1 MGVKPAR
8 PAGVTWLA
16 VGVFLLAVENAVR
29 LGTGLSR
36 FGLLREL
43 ELSVPP
49 AYLILSAGAWALAG
63 LSLAAG
69 LWRGAAWAGR
79 WAIPAAAAYSVQF
92 WLDRLAL
99 AASSLA
105 NLNWPFAAGVNAL
118 VLAGVWLV
126 LSRPTASRFF
136 SKDSED

>member
-1 MGVKPAR
+1 MGLQPAR

-16 VGVFLLAVENAVR
+16 VGVFLLAAENALR

-36 FGLLREL
+36 SGLLREL

-49 AYLILSAGAWALAG
+49 AYLLLSAGIWALAG
-63 LSLAAG
+63 LTLAAG

-79 WAIPAAAAYSVQF
+79 WVMPAAAAYSVQF

-118 VLAGVWLV
+118 ALAGIWWV
-126 LSRPTASRFF
+126 LSRPVASRFF
-136 SKDSED
+136 SKDSET